1 MNDNFKKL
9 CMILLGNTAYAF
21 GVVLFVLPGGLIT
34 GGTTGLSLIMEYA
47 FGISVEATVAVF
59 NISMFVLGAMILG
72 KAFALTTIIS
82 SFYYPFIFSLLSRM
96 LEGVMLTDDNMLM
109 TVFAGLLIGAGIGL
123 VIRCGASTGG
133 MDIPPLVLNK
143 KTGIP
148 VSVLMYSFD
157 IIILGGQMIFANKE
171 QILYGMLM
179 VLIYTVVLD
188 KFLVAG
194 RSQMQVK
201 VISKEYEK
209 IRIMIQTH
217 LDRGCTLMPIEGG
230 YSRENGFAV
239 LSVMSGRELAKMN
252 MLVMEIDPKAFI
264 VINQV
269 NEVRGRGFTLEKRYR
284 SEE

>member
-34 GGTTGLSLIMEYA
+34 GGTTGLSLILEYA